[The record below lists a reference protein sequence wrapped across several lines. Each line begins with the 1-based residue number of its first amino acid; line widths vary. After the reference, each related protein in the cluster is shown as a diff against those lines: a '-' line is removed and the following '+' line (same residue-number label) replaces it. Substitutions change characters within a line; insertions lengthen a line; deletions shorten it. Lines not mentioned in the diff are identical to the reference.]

1 MKPLKRPAPI
11 SSTAAINAGRGA
23 ELSGVGGRLS
33 WLTYAGVTLGF
44 GMLAFSQRNEGFFP
58 EQTAAIVAIV
68 LAALVTIRQ
77 LLAQRRLLAVQE
89 QLGEA
94 NDHLAALASTDA
106 LTGLKNHRS
115 LIETI
120 ELELMRAQRHQ
131 RALAV
136 LFVDVDAFKTLNDT
150 FGHLAG
156 DEALRTLGELTR
168 GCVRGID
175 TVGRWGGEEFVAVL
189 AESDAA
195 GAIETADRIRAA
207 VAEHGFEDGRHRLS
221 CSIGVASYPADA
233 TEFSELIQL
242 ADTAMYSAKRRGGNR
257 TVAAGGQS
265 YSDELA
271 HAIIARVC

>member
-1 MKPLKRPAPI
+1 MLVSHVSVEGYAH
-11 SSTAAINAGRGA
+11 
-23 ELSGVGGRLS
+23 ERLVAV
-33 WLTYAGVTLGF
+33 LATLMCMLGF
-44 GMLAFSQRNEGFFP
+44 GMLAASQRNERFFP
-58 EQTAAIVAIV
+58 EQIAAIVAIV

-77 LLAQRRLLAVQE
+77 LFAQRRLMIVQE
-89 QLGEA
+89 RLREA
-94 NDHLAALASTDA
+94 YNDLAALASTDA

-115 LIETI
+115 IVETI
-120 ELELMRAQRHQ
+120 ELELMRAQRHN
-131 RALAV
+131 RPLAL
-136 LFVDVDAFKTLNDT
+136 LFVDVDAFKALNDT

-189 AESDAA
+189 TESDAA
-195 GAIETADRIRAA
+195 GAIETADRIRSA
-207 VAEHGFEDGRHRLS
+207 VAEHGFQDGRHRLS

-233 TEFSELIQL
+233 TEFSELIMR

-257 TVAAGGQS
+257 TVATGAQS

-271 HAIIARVC
+271 HAIMAGVR